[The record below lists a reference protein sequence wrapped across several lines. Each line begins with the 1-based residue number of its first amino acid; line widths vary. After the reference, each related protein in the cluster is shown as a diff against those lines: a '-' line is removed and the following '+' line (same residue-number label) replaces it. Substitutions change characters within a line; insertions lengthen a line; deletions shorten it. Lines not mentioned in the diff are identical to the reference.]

1 MQKSGTAFH
10 HMQYN
15 RSRNRIRSVLP
26 VYRYA
31 CKQLPAKLTQFLYK
45 RFETFAGNSKKGF
58 IILSCELI
66 DNNGKELE
74 KCVLKHAED
83 WNLGADFISWIKEAN
98 LFCSTLVDR
107 IVTGYPRSDADALNQ
122 ENGYIDKVLN
132 TGEIFWILGHRRS
145 TIHKRRISV

>member
-1 MQKSGTAFH
+1 MRLSWNVQKI
-10 HMQYN
+10 
-15 RSRNRIRSVLP
+15 RNCVSSQCNTTEAGI
-26 VYRYA
+26 VYDPSCQFTDTS
-31 CKQLPAKLTQFLYK
+31 CKQLSCQTDTILYK

-122 ENGYIDKVLN
+122 ENGL
-132 TGEIFWILGHRRS
+132 HR
-145 TIHKRRISV
+145 